1 MVDMLR
7 QRIERAGIANLE
19 AVVMDMEKLE
29 FPDESFDAVTA
40 RWAFMF
46 APDAVGAIAAAR
58 RVLKPGGRLAT
69 ATWDKADQNWWQGAQ
84 IFEKTLNPLV
94 PPPPP
99 DPNAPNPLRF
109 SDPELL
115 EQMLRDA
122 GFADVSSET
131 VPFRFD
137 FGSSDEW
144 WRFISTVNAPVAAR
158 LRRLDAAQLDQVRQ
172 ESTAEIERF
181 ASGDRLALAAAC
193 LCAVGRK

>member
-1 MVDMLR
+1 
-7 QRIERAGIANLE
+7 
-19 AVVMDMEKLE
+19 
-29 FPDESFDAVTA
+29 
-40 RWAFMF
+40 
-46 APDAVGAIAAAR
+46 
-58 RVLKPGGRLAT
+58 
-69 ATWDKADQNWWQGAQ
+69 
-84 IFEKTLNPLV
+84 
-94 PPPPP
+94 
-99 DPNAPNPLRF
+99 
-109 SDPELL
+109 
-115 EQMLRDA
+115 MLRDA